1 MKKRTRRILF
11 WLAVIA
17 FGLVSW
23 VVIKYA
29 QGYIFDWNSNAFVR
43 TGAIAVTVNTSA
55 SLFVNDTKIGDTS
68 FLGNRAGRDR
78 LAPGTYQIKLVREGY
93 SAWRKTVEVRE
104 GMLIDFPHVLLLAT
118 DVVSR
123 PSLKAEASASLA
135 ESRTLKNAPPKMV
148 HPEVSVGDFALSG
161 SQLWDMR
168 TASGSV
174 IAEHVLG
181 FTVAGNTSRILW
193 WTRNELW
200 VLWLRNTDYQP
211 FRTEGERQAI
221 TRFSVPIVRA
231 AWFRDVD
238 HIVVELGKQ
247 DYRVIET
254 DSRGGLNIIKI

>member
-11 WLAVIA
+11 WIAVVI

-29 QGYIFDWNSNAFVR
+29 QGYVFDWRTNAFVR

-55 SLFVNDTKIGDTS
+55 SLFVNDAKTGDTS

-78 LAPGTYQIKLVREGY
+78 LMPGTYEIKLVRDGY

-104 GMLIDFPHVLLLAT
+104 GMLTDFPTVLLLPT
-118 DVVSR
+118 DEASKIA
-123 PSLKAEASASLA
+123 LKAEASVSLA
-135 ESRTLKNAPPKMV
+135 ESRTLKNAPQKMARPDV
-148 HPEVSVGDFALSG
+148 RVGDFALRG

-168 TASGSV
+168 TESGSL
-174 IAEHVLG
+174 IAESVLG
-181 FTVAGNTSRILW
+181 FTVANNVGRLLW

-231 AWFRDVD
+231 AWFRDDD
-238 HIVVELGKQ
+238 HIVVELGRQ

-254 DSRGGLNIIKI
+254 DARGGLNIIKI